1 MKTVPLVIAFAL
13 LLAACATPKYSY
25 NFDYHDYNSGKKAK
39 ESEKVVVADVSRP
52 QAAPEPLE
60 VMEEDVV
67 IESPLILVNEPVAS
81 NDNRVSDADVAAPVM
96 DKKAFEKKYAEMS
109 RSERKEFKKALKSE
123 IKNLVNGNKDDN
135 GASVDEAKVMDHD
148 LKMALIFGA
157 VAITLSFF
165 GGVNSIFW
173 ILSVV
178 SLVVAVVFF
187 IKWIAE
193 Q

>member
-1 MKTVPLVIAFAL
+1 MKTIPLVIVSAL

-25 NFDYHDYNSGKKAK
+25 NFDYHDYNSGRKAK
-39 ESEKVVVADVSRP
+39 EAEKVVVADVSSP
-52 QAAPEPLE
+52 APLPEPLE
-60 VMEEDVV
+60 VIAEP
-67 IESPLILVNEPVAS
+67 INESPLILTNNPVAS
-81 NDNRVSDADVAAPVM
+81 SNSRISDADVPAVVM
-96 DKKAFEKKYAEMS
+96 DHKAFEKKYADMS

-123 IKNLVNGNKDDN
+123 IKNLVKKDKTDN
-135 GASVDEAKVMDHD
+135 GASVDEAKAMDND

-157 VAITLSFF
+157 VALTLSFF

>member
-1 MKTVPLVIAFAL
+1 MKTVPLVIVFAL
-13 LLAACATPKYSY
+13 MLAACATPKYSY
-25 NFDYHDYNSGKKAK
+25 NFDYYNYNSGKKAK
-39 ESEKVVVADVSRP
+39 ASEKVVVAGVSRP
-52 QAAPEPLE
+52 ESVPEPLE
-60 VMEEDVV
+60 VSEEDI
-67 IESPLILVNEPVAS
+67 IESPLIHVDEPVAS
-81 NDNRVSDADVAAPVM
+81 SDNGVSDADVTVPVM
-96 DKKAFEKKYAEMS
+96 DKIAFEKKYSEMS
-109 RSERKEFKKALKSE
+109 KSERKGFKKALKSE
-123 IKNLVNGNKDDN
+123 IRNLVNSNKDDN
-135 GASVDEAKVMDHD
+135 GASVDEAKAMDHD

-157 VAITLSFF
+157 VALTLSFF

>member
-1 MKTVPLVIAFAL
+1 MKTVPLVIAVAL

-25 NFDYHDYNSGKKAK
+25 NFDYYDYNSGKKAK
-39 ESEKVVVADVSRP
+39 EAEKVVVADVSRP
-52 QAAPEPLE
+52 ESVPEPLD
-60 VMEEDVV
+60 VMEEDV
-67 IESPLILVNEPVAS
+67 IESPLILVNEPVANS
-81 NDNRVSDADVAAPVM
+81 DDRVGDADVPAPVM
-96 DKKAFEKKYAEMS
+96 DKKAFEQKYTEMS

-123 IKNLVNGNKDDN
+123 IKNLVNGNNDT
-135 GASVDEAKVMDHD
+135 GASVEEAKAMDHD

>member
-1 MKTVPLVIAFAL
+1 MKTIPLVIVSAL

-25 NFDYHDYNSGKKAK
+25 NFDYHDYNSGRKAK
-39 ESEKVVVADVSRP
+39 EAEKVVVADVSAP
-52 QAAPEPLE
+52 APLPEPLE
-60 VMEEDVV
+60 VIAEP
-67 IESPLILVNEPVAS
+67 INESPLILTNNPVAS
-81 NDNRVSDADVAAPVM
+81 SNSRISDADVPAVVM
-96 DKKAFEKKYAEMS
+96 DHKAFEKKYADMS

-123 IKNLVNGNKDDN
+123 IKNLVKKDKTDN
-135 GASVDEAKVMDHD
+135 GASVDEAKAMDND

-157 VAITLSFF
+157 VALTLSFF